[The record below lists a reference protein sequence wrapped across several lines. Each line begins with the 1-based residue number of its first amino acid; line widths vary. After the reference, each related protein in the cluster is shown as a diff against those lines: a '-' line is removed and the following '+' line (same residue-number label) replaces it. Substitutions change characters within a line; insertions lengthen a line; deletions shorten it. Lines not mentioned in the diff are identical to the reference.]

1 MNHENIHDKEE
12 LRSVRT
18 TNEKIERKVT
28 PLSSGGLMGNVGTA
42 NEKIGRVA
50 PLVLL
55 REVMATVV
63 SWPGLGEADKRG
75 RPRVPTHHPLLFQIQ
90 QT

>member
-1 MNHENIHDKEE
+1 MRDDNDKEE
-12 LRSVRT
+12 LRSVRV
-18 TNEKIERKVT
+18 TNRKIEGEVT

-50 PLVLL
+50 PLVLS
-55 REVMATVV
+55 REVMATLVT
-63 SWPGLGEADKRG
+63 WPGLGEEDKRG
-75 RPRVPTHHPLLFQIQ
+75 RPRVPTHHPLVFQNQ